1 MDRRPPTGPIRS
13 DVVAKPGGGT
23 RRLTR
28 LARPDD
34 ARFRT
39 LVDPVVPAIERRL
52 APSVFANRAARGARP
67 AALAP
72 WRPAYRRWRR
82 AVGDGLASGGAAIVT
97 DVAECYGSISPEA
110 VGRAL
115 RDAGAEAEHADAI
128 VAWFGALASTGV
140 PGLPIGPE
148 PSAILA
154 NAVLARGDAAL
165 DLAGARWFRWVD
177 DWVIVAEDLCEAER
191 ALEALA
197 LALARDG
204 LALHDRKTTRWPDAR
219 DARVTAP
226 SAAVRTSHPP
236 ERTVASVP

>member
-28 LARPDD
+28 LSRPDD
-34 ARFRT
+34 VRFRS
-39 LVDPVVPAIERRL
+39 LVAPVVPAIERRL
-52 APSVFANRAARGARP
+52 APTVFANRAARSARP

-72 WRPAYRRWRR
+72 WRPAHRRWRG
-82 AVGDGLASGGAAIVT
+82 AVDAGLAGGGAAIVT
-97 DVAECYGSISPEA
+97 DVAECYGSISPQT

-115 RDAGAEAEHADAI
+115 RAVGAAAEHADAI
-128 VAWFGALASTGV
+128 VGWLGALARAGV

-177 DWVIVAEDLCEAER
+177 DWVIVAEDLSEAER

-197 LALARDG
+197 RALARDG
-204 LALHDRKTTRWPDAR
+204 LALHGRKTTRWPDAR

-226 SAAVRTSHPP
+226 SAAARTIHPP
-236 ERTVASVP
+236 ERSVASVP